1 MLEDCLNCSASGV
14 NASLSLDYGGGSG
27 GDGNL
32 SWTTTT
38 TVTNGTNSSS
48 VDVSYD
54 DLIFIGLTSA
64 ILGLLILVTIIGKSS
79 VQFIFLFICIYLR
92 ARIGRRDPYYLTGPL
107 NRVVYHVHI
116 IRK

>member
-1 MLEDCLNCSASGV
+1 MNCSASGV
-14 NASLSLDYGGGSG
+14 NASLSLDYGGSG
-27 GDGNL
+27 GGGNL
-32 SWTTTT
+32 SWTTT

-64 ILGLLILVTIIGKSS
+64 ILGLLILVTIIGKNS
-79 VQFIFLFICIYLR
+79 VQFYFFFIYIIYLR

-107 NRVVYHVHI
+107 NRVVYRVHI